1 MSIKI
6 IRIMSKNFNQL
17 KSRLITSLLFI
28 IVFVIFFQIEKFK
41 DFLLVNLVTQLL
53 VFLFAACIP
62 AYLTKRMSYVDI
74 AWPFGL
80 ISIGIITLFFGEG
93 YVPRKIIISSLYL
106 IAGLRMGLGA
116 LLLLK
121 KGYLDKELPRYQFQR
136 IRWNKKGFTNHS
148 ISIQYEILLQCFANI
163 TFLVIPAILISNNTL
178 EYFTIFE
185 IIGFVL
191 WIVFFALEHI
201 ADIQKQA
208 FLINAKRNKL
218 KNQVCDVGLW
228 SYTRHPNYF
237 SEWMIWNALIL
248 ASFSSLIY
256 TEKIYIFI
264 GLLTSLLYV
273 SFLMYQTLV
282 FLTGAVPSEYYSLI
296 KRPDYKKY
304 QKTTNMFFPNLFK

>member
-1 MSIKI
+1 
-6 IRIMSKNFNQL
+6 MSKNFNKL

-28 IVFVIFFQIEKFK
+28 IVFIIFFQIEKFK
-41 DFLLVNLVTQLL
+41 DFLLVNLVIQLL

-80 ISIGIITLFFGEG
+80 ISIGLITLFFGEG

-185 IIGFVL
+185 ISGFVL
-191 WIVFFALEHI
+191 WIVFFAVEHL
-201 ADIQKQA
+201 ADLQKQA
-208 FLINAKRNKL
+208 FLINAKKNNL
-218 KNQVCDVGLW
+218 KNQVCNVGLW
-228 SYTRHPNYF
+228 NYTRHPNYF

-248 ASFSSLIY
+248 ASFSSLVY
-256 TEKIYIFI
+256 SEEMYIFI
-264 GLLTSLLYV
+264 GVLISLLYI

-296 KRPDYKKY
+296 KRPGYKKY
-304 QKTTNMFFPNLFK
+304 QENTNMFFPKLFK